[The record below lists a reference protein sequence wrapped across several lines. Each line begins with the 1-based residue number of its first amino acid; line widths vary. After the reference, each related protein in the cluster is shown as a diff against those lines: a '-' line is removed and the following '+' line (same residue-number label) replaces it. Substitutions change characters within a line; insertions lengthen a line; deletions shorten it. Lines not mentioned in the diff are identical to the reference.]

1 MQITANK
8 PTPSSKLGFN
18 YAVSDD
24 RVVVT
29 KVSEGVLSS
38 TELTAGQE
46 IISINGTFVK
56 GFSVEQVKQVLNTI
70 KYDIM
75 MEVESEPT
83 KAYAVFR
90 GTRFNAGEYQLNCS
104 RDKPPALLVTAG
116 VPLRKW
122 QMIYESLTEM
132 AVATAK
138 SYDMDAV
145 FQKEC
150 IMYEQCQSIRKVP
163 NTHHL
168 SGRHE
173 DRVLYQRSHHCA
185 VLGNNA
191 TLVATN
197 VLAKANALLA
207 PHGTMCAL
215 VMHTTMLAKY
225 SSTEQH
231 QQDTMMKPC
240 GIEFMS
246 VE

>member
-1 MQITANK
+1 M
-8 PTPSSKLGFN
+8 
-18 YAVSDD
+18 
-24 RVVVT
+24 
-29 KVSEGVLSS
+29 
-38 TELTAGQE
+38 
-46 IISINGTFVK
+46 
-56 GFSVEQVKQVLNTI
+56 EQVKQVLDTI
-70 KYDIM
+70 KRDVM

-90 GTRFNAGEYQLNCS
+90 GTRFNAGEHQLNCS
-104 RDKPPALLVTAG
+104 GNKPPALLVTAG

-145 FQKEC
+145 FRKEC
-150 IMYEQCQSIRKVP
+150 TMYEEKQFYKGNMQD
-163 NTHHL
+163 N
-168 SGRHE
+168 RHE
-173 DRVLYQRSHHCA
+173 LKVFQMAHHCA

-191 TLVATN
+191 TLMN
-197 VLAKANALLA
+197 ILAKANALLA

-215 VMHTTMLAKY
+215 MMHTTMLVKY
-225 SSTEQH
+225 SSTKQH
-231 QQDTMMKPC
+231 QQETMIKPC